1 MDEQL
6 IAAAKEE
13 MRLHSVKFTMD
24 DIARKL
30 HISKS
35 TLYQKASSK
44 AVLIAWCVWQIRRRF
59 GRRRKR

>member
-30 HISKS
+30 HISKVRC
-35 TLYQKASSK
+35 T
-44 AVLIAWCVWQIRRRF
+44 RRRL
-59 GRRRKR
+59 RRRC

>member
-24 DIARKL
+24 DIARRL
-30 HISKS
+30 
-35 TLYQKASSK
+35 
-44 AVLIAWCVWQIRRRF
+44 RRRC
-59 GRRRKR
+59 